1 MITFAGMIA
10 VGDTLISENLLE
22 KKFVCDLNACKGA
35 CCVEGESGAPLA
47 EDEIDI
53 MEEIYEKVK
62 PYIPADGIKAI
73 EKQGKYVIDSDND
86 VVTPLVKGKHCAY
99 TYFEK
104 GTALCAI
111 EKAYKE
117 GKISFKK
124 PISCHLYPVRI
135 EKTKVYDSV
144 NYHKWNICKAA
155 CVNGAKLEVPV
166 FRFVKEALIRKY
178 GTKWYAEL
186 EEVADARE
194 KLK

>member
-1 MITFAGMIA
+1 MIA
-10 VGDTLISENLLE
+10 VGETLVSENLLE

-35 CCVEGESGAPLA
+35 CCVEGESGAPLENEEA
-47 EDEIDI
+47 DI
-53 MEEIYEKVK
+53 LEAIYEKVK

-73 EKQGKYVIDSDND
+73 EKTGKYEIDSDGD
-86 VVTPLVKGKHCAY
+86 LVTPLVKGKHCAY

-104 GTALCAI
+104 GMALCAI

-117 GKISFKK
+117 GKVGFKK

-135 EKTKVYDSV
+135 SKTKVYDSV

-166 FRFVKEALIRKY
+166 FRFVKEALVRKY
-178 GTKWYAEL
+178 GEAWYKEL
-186 EEVADARE
+186 ELVAEHKEQAE
-194 KLK
+194 